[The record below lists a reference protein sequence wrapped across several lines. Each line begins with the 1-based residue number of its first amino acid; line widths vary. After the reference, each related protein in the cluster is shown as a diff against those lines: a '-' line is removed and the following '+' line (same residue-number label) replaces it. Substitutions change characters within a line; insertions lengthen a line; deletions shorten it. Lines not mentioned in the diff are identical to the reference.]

1 MVHNTRNTEGLLGR
15 LWALF
20 VATLTISATA
30 NSGYA
35 IIAVMRD
42 DFVNKRKWF
51 TEEEMN
57 DYIAIVQS
65 CPGPMAVTS
74 SMVVGY
80 QSAGFL
86 GSLAA
91 VLGVITPPF
100 AVMVL
105 VSVFYQAI
113 VGNPYVAIFMRGM
126 QMGVVAMLLEV
137 CIGLFLDATKKP
149 GAYPLAIMVLAFL
162 YVRLTGCSIMW
173 LAIGCG
179 VAGAVKALLVGRK
192 VSVAEGVAEKGDADK
207 SGSKGGDAS

>member
-1 MVHNTRNTEGLLGR
+1 MAEKKRREDGLLAR
-15 LWALF
+15 MVALF
-20 VATLTISATA
+20 VATFTISATA

-51 TEEEMN
+51 TEDEMN

-86 GSLAA
+86 GSFAA

-100 AVMVL
+100 VVMVL
-105 VSVFYQAI
+105 VTVFYEAI
-113 VGNPYVAIFMRGM
+113 VSNPYVGIFMRGM
-126 QMGVVAMLLEV
+126 QMGVVAMLLDI
-137 CIGLFLDATKKP
+137 CIGLFRNATQKSV
-149 GAYPLAIMVLAFL
+149 AYPLVIMVIAFL

-173 LAIGCG
+173 LALGCG
-179 VAGAVKALLVGRK
+179 VVGAVRALLIKREVE
-192 VSVAEGVAEKGDADK
+192 AQ
-207 SGSKGGDAS
+207 

>member
-1 MVHNTRNTEGLLGR
+1 MDSKAQGSDGLLGR
-15 LWALF
+15 MIALF
-20 VATLTISATA
+20 LATFTISATA

-35 IIAVMRD
+35 IIAVMKD

-51 TEEEMN
+51 TEDEMN

-80 QSAGFL
+80 QSAGLL

-100 AVMVL
+100 VVMVL
-105 VSVFYQAI
+105 VTVFYEAI
-113 VGNPYVAIFMRGM
+113 VSNPYVTIFMRGM
-126 QMGVVAMLLEV
+126 QMGVVAMLLDI
-137 CIGLFLDATKKP
+137 CIGLFRNATNEEK
-149 GAYPLAIMVLAFL
+149 AYPVAIMVLAFL

-179 VAGAVKALLVGRK
+179 IAGAFKALLISREV
-192 VSVAEGVAEKGDADK
+192 K
-207 SGSKGGDAS
+207 SHD

>member
-1 MVHNTRNTEGLLGR
+1 MDSKAQGSDGLLGR
-15 LWALF
+15 MIALF
-20 VATLTISATA
+20 LATFTISATA

-35 IIAVMRD
+35 IIAVMKD

-51 TEEEMN
+51 TEDEMN

-80 QSAGFL
+80 QSAGLL

-100 AVMVL
+100 VVMVL
-105 VSVFYQAI
+105 VTVFYEAI
-113 VGNPYVAIFMRGM
+113 VSNPYVTIFMRGM
-126 QMGVVAMLLEV
+126 QMGVVAMLLDI
-137 CIGLFLDATKKP
+137 CIGLFRNATKEER
-149 GAYPLAIMVLAFL
+149 AYPVAIMVLAFL

-179 VAGAVKALLVGRK
+179 IAGAFKALLISREV
-192 VSVAEGVAEKGDADK
+192 K
-207 SGSKGGDAS
+207 SHD

>member
-1 MVHNTRNTEGLLGR
+1 MDSKTQGGDGLLNR
-15 LWALF
+15 MIALF
-20 VATLTISATA
+20 LATFTISATA

-35 IIAVMRD
+35 IIAVMKD

-80 QSAGFL
+80 QSAGLL
-86 GSLAA
+86 GSFAA

-100 AVMVL
+100 VVMVL
-105 VSVFYQAI
+105 VTLFYEAI
-113 VGNPYVAIFMRGM
+113 VSNPYVTIFMRGM
-126 QMGVVAMLLEV
+126 QMGVVAMLLDI
-137 CIGLFLDATKKP
+137 CIGLFRNATKEEKV
-149 GAYPLAIMVLAFL
+149 YPVAIMVLAFL

-173 LAIGCG
+173 LAIGCAL
-179 VAGAVKALLVGRK
+179 AGACRALLIKREVE
-192 VSVAEGVAEKGDADK
+192 SHD
-207 SGSKGGDAS
+207 

>member
-1 MVHNTRNTEGLLGR
+1 MAQKERRKDGLLAR
-15 LWALF
+15 MVALF
-20 VATLTISATA
+20 VATFTISATA

-51 TEEEMN
+51 TEDEMN

-86 GSLAA
+86 GSFAA

-100 AVMVL
+100 VVMVL
-105 VSVFYQAI
+105 VTVFYEAI
-113 VGNPYVAIFMRGM
+113 VSNPYVGVFMRGM
-126 QMGVVAMLLEV
+126 QMGVVAMLLDI
-137 CIGLFLDATKKP
+137 CIGLFRNATQKSV
-149 GAYPLAIMVLAFL
+149 AYPLAIMVIAFL

-173 LAIGCG
+173 LALGCG
-179 VAGAVKALLVGRK
+179 VVGAVRALLIKREVEAR
-192 VSVAEGVAEKGDADK
+192 
-207 SGSKGGDAS
+207 

>member
-1 MVHNTRNTEGLLGR
+1 MDSKAQGSDGLLGR
-15 LWALF
+15 MIALF
-20 VATLTISATA
+20 LATFTISATA

-35 IIAVMRD
+35 IIAVMKD

-51 TEEEMN
+51 TEDEMN

-80 QSAGFL
+80 QSAGLL

-100 AVMVL
+100 VVMVL
-105 VSVFYQAI
+105 VTVFYEAI
-113 VGNPYVAIFMRGM
+113 VSNPYVIIFMRGM
-126 QMGVVAMLLEV
+126 QMGVVAMLLDI
-137 CIGLFLDATKKP
+137 CIGLFRNATKEEK
-149 GAYPLAIMVLAFL
+149 AYPVAIMVLAFL

-179 VAGAVKALLVGRK
+179 IAGAFKALLISREV
-192 VSVAEGVAEKGDADK
+192 K
-207 SGSKGGDAS
+207 SHD

>member
-1 MVHNTRNTEGLLGR
+1 MDSKAQGSDGLLGR
-15 LWALF
+15 MIALF
-20 VATLTISATA
+20 LATFTISATA

-35 IIAVMRD
+35 IIAVMKD

-51 TEEEMN
+51 TEDEMN

-80 QSAGFL
+80 QSAGLL

-100 AVMVL
+100 VVMVL
-105 VSVFYQAI
+105 VTVFYEAI
-113 VGNPYVAIFMRGM
+113 VSNPYVTIFMRGM
-126 QMGVVAMLLEV
+126 QMGVVAMLLDI
-137 CIGLFLDATKKP
+137 CIGLFRNATKEEK
-149 GAYPLAIMVLAFL
+149 AYPVAIMVLAFL

-179 VAGAVKALLVGRK
+179 IAGAFKALLISREV
-192 VSVAEGVAEKGDADK
+192 K
-207 SGSKGGDAS
+207 SHD

>member
-1 MVHNTRNTEGLLGR
+1 MDSKAQGSDGLLGR
-15 LWALF
+15 MIALF
-20 VATLTISATA
+20 LATFTISATA

-35 IIAVMRD
+35 IIAVMKD

-51 TEEEMN
+51 TEDEMN
-57 DYIAIVQS
+57 DYIAIAQS

-80 QSAGFL
+80 QSAGLL

-100 AVMVL
+100 VVMVL
-105 VSVFYQAI
+105 VTVFYEAI
-113 VGNPYVAIFMRGM
+113 VSNPYVTIFMRGM
-126 QMGVVAMLLEV
+126 QMGVVAMLLDI
-137 CIGLFLDATKKP
+137 CIGLFRNATKEEK
-149 GAYPLAIMVLAFL
+149 AYPVAIMVLAFL

-179 VAGAVKALLVGRK
+179 IAGAFKALLISREV
-192 VSVAEGVAEKGDADK
+192 K
-207 SGSKGGDAS
+207 SHD